1 MDNSDISDKSHK
13 SDKSG
18 KRYKC
23 DKRYNSD
30 ILRNSDIL
38 HNSDISGHTRTKHFF
53 LIFFTKL
60 LTNESRWTSLI
71 SNKAS
76 AYTGKRLHKR
86 EREKMD
92 NYDEAEL
99 FRILEE
105 TDISDEKALTITIG
119 RNIGKTP
126 MSDEM
131 WTEFRNRTLRLITG
145 ELYANATYQG
155 IWVNSDNVEIHE
167 ESAIFYGVTELSEL
181 DVLGELHFLREL
193 FFQDAIGYQFG
204 HTGLVERKGT
214 K

>member
-1 MDNSDISDKSHK
+1 
-13 SDKSG
+13 
-18 KRYKC
+18 
-23 DKRYNSD
+23 
-30 ILRNSDIL
+30 
-38 HNSDISGHTRTKHFF
+38 
-53 LIFFTKL
+53 
-60 LTNESRWTSLI
+60 
-71 SNKAS
+71 
-76 AYTGKRLHKR
+76 
-86 EREKMD
+86 MD

-105 TDISDEKALTITIG
+105 TDITDEKALTITIG

-167 ESAIFYGVTELSEL
+167 ESAIFYGMTELSEL
-181 DVLGELHFLREL
+181 DIMTELHFLREL
-193 FFQDAIGYQFG
+193 FLQDAIGYQFG
-204 HTGLVERKGT
+204 QAGLIERKGT